1 MKNTIK
7 KSRRRF
13 GDHIMNK
20 RTHAALAAAL
30 ALIIILGWVT
40 CGTGCAANHPDL
52 DALHAELTAREGT
65 PHYDHWSTTSQ
76 QEWETAFRRASP

>member
-30 ALIIILGWVT
+30 VLIIILGWVT

-65 PHYDHWSTTSQ
+65 PHYDHWSTDAQ
-76 QEWETAFRRASP
+76 AEWETAFRRASP